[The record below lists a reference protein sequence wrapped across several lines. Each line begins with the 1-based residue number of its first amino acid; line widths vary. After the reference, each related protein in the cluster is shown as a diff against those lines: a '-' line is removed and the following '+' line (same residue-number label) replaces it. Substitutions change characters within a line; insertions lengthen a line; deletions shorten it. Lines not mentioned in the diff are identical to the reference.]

1 MRIKFGFD
9 DTKVGMQILCFV
21 IFENSRYVSDDYSAR
36 SATHLNLGSSPTNAC
51 KDLCGSSMCI
61 TK

>member
-1 MRIKFGFD
+1 MREKFGFD
-9 DTKVGMQILCFV
+9 DMKVRMQILCFV
-21 IFENSRYVSDDYSAR
+21 IFENSHYVSNGYSAR
-36 SATHLNLGSSPTNAC
+36 RATHLNLGPSLTNAC